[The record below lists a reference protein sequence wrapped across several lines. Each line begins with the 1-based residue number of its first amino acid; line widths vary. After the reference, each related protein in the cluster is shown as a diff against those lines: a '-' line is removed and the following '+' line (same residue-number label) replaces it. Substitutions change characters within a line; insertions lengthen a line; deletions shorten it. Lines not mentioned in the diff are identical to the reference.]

1 MNEVRKTTYAE
12 NLKAR
17 IESRLAQGR
26 GRGGGLDYWLA
37 NRLIETMV

>member
-26 GRGGGLDYWLA
+26 GRGGLDYWLA